1 MFVDV
6 RETVLNY
13 DGIIVIIIG
22 LQIFMK
28 IRTFKVLISTYK
40 VREGKSFIYFWRLKF
55 LSKLKHRSICQTK
68 K

>member
-28 IRTFKVLISTYK
+28 IRTFIKFVK
-40 VREGKSFIYFWRLKF
+40 GKSFIYFWRLKF
-55 LSKLKHRSICQTK
+55 FSKLKHRSICQTK

>member
-6 RETVLNY
+6 KETVLNY

-28 IRTFKVLISTYK
+28 IRTFIKIVK
-40 VREGKSFIYFWRLKF
+40 GKSFIYFWRLKF

>member
-28 IRTFKVLISTYK
+28 IRTFIKI
-40 VREGKSFIYFWRLKF
+40 EGKEFYIFLETKISF
-55 LSKLKHRSICQTK
+55 
-68 K
+68 

>member
-28 IRTFKVLISTYK
+28 IRTFIKFVK
-40 VREGKSFIYFWRLKF
+40 GKSFIYFWRR
-55 LSKLKHRSICQTK
+55 RSNDK
-68 K
+68 